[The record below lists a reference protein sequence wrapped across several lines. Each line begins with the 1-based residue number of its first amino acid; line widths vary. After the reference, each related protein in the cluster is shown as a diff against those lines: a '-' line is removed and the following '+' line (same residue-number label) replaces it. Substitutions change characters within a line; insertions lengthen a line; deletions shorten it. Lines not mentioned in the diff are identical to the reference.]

1 MKPASLSNKRVLI
14 TGIDGFT
21 GKALADNLRSK
32 GAIVFGTTQNQNF
45 TSDAVSLIDICE
57 RNTMKNYIAQI
68 APDFVIHLAA
78 ISFVGSENKLS
89 FYQVNVLGTE
99 ILLDSL
105 LSLSQKPQKV
115 ILASSATVY
124 GNQQVNILDEGL
136 CPNPV
141 NHYGFSKLA
150 MEQLAATY
158 FFKLPIIITR
168 PFNYTGPG
176 QAEHFLIPKIVS
188 HYKRKERVI
197 ELGNLDVARE
207 FNDIRDVVGIYRAL
221 LLSSAQGKI
230 VNLASGRAVK
240 LLDVIETMNKLAGY
254 EMEVRVNPAFVRENE
269 IKELTG
275 STEKL
280 ENLVGAQY
288 SFSLGDLLKSMYLP

>member
-21 GKALADNLRSK
+21 GKVLADTLRSQ

-45 TSDAVSLIDICE
+45 VSDVISLIDISE
-57 RNTMKNYIAQI
+57 QSAMKEFIAQF

-78 ISFVGSENKLS
+78 ISFVASENKLS
-89 FYQVNVLGTE
+89 FYKVNVLGTE

-105 LSLSQKPQKV
+105 LALPQKPEKV

-124 GNQQVNILDEGL
+124 GNQTVHVLHEGL

-158 FFKLPIIITR
+158 FSQLPIIITR
-168 PFNYTGPG
+168 RFNYTGPG
-176 QAEHFLIPKIVS
+176 QANHFLIPKIVF
-188 HYKRKERVI
+188 HYKRNEKVI

-207 FNDIRDVVGIYRAL
+207 FNDIRDVAGVYRAL
-221 LLSSAQGKI
+221 LLSSAQGEI
-230 VNLASGRAVK
+230 VNIASGRAVK
-240 LLDVIETMNKLAGY
+240 LLDVIEAMNRLSAY
-254 EMEVRVNPAFVRENE
+254 EMEVRVNPAFVRANE

-275 STEKL
+275 SPDK
-280 ENLVGAQY
+280 LVGIAGIHF
-288 SFSLGDLLKSMYLP
+288 SFGLDGLLNSMYLD